1 MSSKLPNRD
10 LFFARSYYF
19 SFMGGW
25 GFILPFINLFYV
37 SLGLSGT
44 QIGTITSTSSLAG
57 LLFAPII
64 VSEVKKRPQAR
75 SILQVLLFFG
85 ALGYYLL
92 GQQTGY
98 FPILV
103 IVFFQALVGSSVMP
117 VSDSMAL
124 SVSRES
130 GSGYGGIR
138 VFASIGWIITVL
150 ISGWLIER
158 FDFSAGFIG
167 VSLMWITGAGFVFFI
182 KPGYFV
188 ARPTTQS
195 QKSNVWTT
203 IQRVTRDR
211 TLLGF
216 AVALIFIGFMNSG
229 VLQFENVFLAELG
242 ASKKLI
248 SVAGILSAVV
258 ELPFMIYAD
267 RYVRKYGPSHI
278 LLVAL
283 LMIMLQRTT
292 VLMIPSIATIMIVRF
307 IGGIAFSLY
316 TVSYIGLI
324 GSRTS
329 QNETGTMLALYTVT
343 LASLVNILA
352 APITGII
359 FDAVGARWLYALSVV
374 GYAVGALCVWLT
386 RPQKNEATG

>member
-1 MSSKLPNRD
+1 MPKNLNRD
-10 LFFARSYYF
+10 LVFARAYYF

-37 SLGLSGT
+37 GLGLSGT
-44 QIGTITSTSSLAG
+44 QIGTITSTSSVAG
-57 LLFAPII
+57 LIFAPII
-64 VSEVKKRPQAR
+64 VSEIKKRPQAR
-75 SILQVLLFFG
+75 GILQVLLYFG

-124 SVSRES
+124 SVSSDS

-138 VFASIGWIITVL
+138 VFASIGWIISVL
-150 ISGWLIER
+150 ASGWLIER
-158 FDFSAGFIG
+158 FDFGAGFIG
-167 VSLMWITGAGFVFFI
+167 VSLMWMAGAGFVFFI
-182 KPGYFV
+182 QSGYFV
-188 ARPTTQS
+188 ARPNAQS
-195 QKSNVWTT
+195 PRSNVWTT
-203 IQRVTRDR
+203 IQRVARDR

-216 AVALIFIGFMNSG
+216 AVALIFVGFLNSG

-242 ASKKLI
+242 ASTKLI
-248 SVAGILSAVV
+248 SIAGILSAVV

-267 RYVRKYGPSHI
+267 RYVRKYGSSRI
-278 LLVAL
+278 LLIAL
-283 LMIMLQRTT
+283 LMIMLQRATI
-292 VLMIPSIATIMIVRF
+292 LMIPSIATIMIVRF

-324 GSRTS
+324 SSRTDRS
-329 QNETGTMLALYTVT
+329 ETGTVLALYTVT

-352 APITGII
+352 APISGII

-374 GYAVGALCVWLT
+374 GYAIGALCVWLT
-386 RPQKNEATG
+386 RPQNNKVAS